1 MGTEPKRRPAASS
14 RLRYVCD
21 DAPGIRRVRSGRG
34 FRYVGPNGK
43 AIRDARELARIRAL
57 AIPPSYEDVWICPNA
72 AGHMQAT
79 ARDARG
85 RKQYRYHPQWR
96 SMRDARKFDRL
107 AAFGAAL
114 PSLRRSVR
122 VDLALPGLPRE
133 KVLATVV
140 WTMSAT
146 LVRVGNAQYRRDNGS
161 FGLTTLDHRHV
172 RFVAQGLRLRFPGKS
187 GRLQELEIDDARL
200 AKRLRA
206 IHQLPGQA
214 LFQYRDEA
222 ARLVPVDSGQVN
234 DYLRERMGEAFT
246 AKDFRT
252 WGATLAAI
260 EILAATP
267 LPDPATASSLAEV
280 ERRTIAQVA
289 ALLGNTD
296 AVCRKSYVDPCV
308 FAGWRDGRLHAAF
321 AQARGPRQRERAAL
335 RFLECAHGV
344 AATRRPRASAR

>member
-252 WGATLAAI
+252 WHATVLCATALAGAPPDGISATARKRAVRAAI
-260 EILAATP
+260 
-267 LPDPATASSLAEV
+267 AEV
-280 ERRTIAQVA
+280 ASY
-289 ALLGNTD
+289 LGNTP
-296 AVCRKSYVDPCV
+296 AIARSSYVDPRIV
-308 FAGWRDGRLHAAF
+308 DRYHAGEIIALPVDGGRTNADERRSA
-321 AQARGPRQRERAAL
+321 RERAVIDL
-335 RFLECAHGV
+335 LG
-344 AATRRPRASAR
+344 

>member
-1 MGTEPKRRPAASS
+1 MDTRPNRGATKSD
-14 RLRYVCD
+14 RLRHVRD

-34 FRYVGPNGK
+34 FRYIGPNGK
-43 AIRDARELARIRAL
+43 AIRDERELARIRAL
-57 AIPPSYEDVWICPNA
+57 AIPPAYEDVWICPNA
-72 AGHMQAT
+72 RGHMQAT

-107 AAFGAAL
+107 AAFGSAL
-114 PSLRRSVR
+114 PGLRRSVR
-122 VDLALPGLPRE
+122 ADLALPGLPRE

-146 LVRVGNAQYRRDNGS
+146 LLRIGNAQYRRDNGS
-161 FGLTTLDHRHV
+161 FGLTTLDNRHV
-172 RFVAQGLRLRFPGKS
+172 RFVPRGLRLRFPGKS
-187 GRLQELEIDDARL
+187 GRVQELEIDDARL
-200 AKRLRA
+200 ARRLRA

-234 DYLRERMGEAFT
+234 AYLRDRMGDAFT

-267 LPDPATASSLAEV
+267 LPDPPTESSLADI
-280 ERRTIAQVA
+280 ERQTIAQVA
-289 ALLGNTD
+289 ALLGNTV

-308 FAGWRDGRLHAAF
+308 FAGWRDGSLHAAF
-321 AQARGPRQRERAAL
+321 GKARGMRQRERAAL
-335 RFLECAHGV
+335 RFLARAH
-344 AATRRPRASAR
+344 AAPSRRARASGS